1 MGNTNKYGL
10 NLSHGIMVNYRYNL
24 SEIEVNNNDY
34 VMHGKITASDQI
46 VKWLSESKK

>member
-1 MGNTNKYGL
+1 
-10 NLSHGIMVNYRYNL
+10 MVNYRYNL

-34 VMHGKITASDQI
+34 VMNEKIAASDQI